1 MARVMQFWR
10 GPCGGTVDFPNFL
23 KKSGVPEPD
32 WAELLGVVRGAKREA
47 NNPLL
52 PCAVFFSYAFFLGP
66 AFLGALSRRW
76 RRVCTKAE
84 EEFNQKY
91 SEKIGYQVLIDF
103 DHGKLV
109 FHPPV
114 AAAEHS
120 LFAPKTE
127 EKYDSR
133 VMPAP
138 LPNFLN
144 SAGVSVSDWDDMA
157 GAYADFAN
165 SIASVI
171 RCSIFLYAYGA
182 IYLFLRLICIA
193 GGFNK
198 KVQEFK
204 DKYEEKTGWQMTF
217 DTLRTQLL
225 LHAPAVD
232 DSGPEPEVDPPR
244 DEECPESP
252 KSPQSPP
259 MKQAEPVVA
268 VLVSPPRE
276 GRQRDPED
284 PKSPKE
290 AESNEGVE
298 PSNMPSNMPEVVSS
312 I

>member
-1 MARVMQFWR
+1 MLGSQTSCTSLRPGFVRTSEDLQHGLGRRFRFRGGLRPFWEFFWGR
-10 GPCGGTVDFPNFL
+10 REHAQL
-23 KKSGVPEPD
+23 EP
-32 WAELLGVVRGAKREA
+32 R
-47 NNPLL
+47 
-52 PCAVFFSYAFFLGP
+52 
-66 AFLGALSRRW
+66 
-76 RRVCTKAE
+76 
-84 EEFNQKY
+84 
-91 SEKIGYQVLIDF
+91 
-103 DHGKLV
+103 
-109 FHPPV
+109 
-114 AAAEHS
+114 
-120 LFAPKTE
+120 
-127 EKYDSR
+127 YDSR